1 MLAWRVNLTLLA
13 AAFMAMAAQGISAAA
28 GPGTPPRISL
38 HVDSVVA
45 SDTHEGVDARLAGM
59 GGRLRSLFN
68 YSTYRLISH
77 QDGHTECGK
86 LISFMLPGGRI
97 LHIQPRAV
105 EDGMIAMELVLFQG
119 ARPLMT
125 TDLKL
130 KNHGVL
136 IVGGPRY
143 EQGMLIIS
151 IGADAEQGDARRHKP
166 TASASAH

>member
-1 MLAWRVNLTLLA
+1 MFVWRVNVTLLA

-28 GPGTPPRISL
+28 SAGNPARINL

-45 SDTHEGVDARLAGM
+45 SDTHEGVDARLAAM
-59 GGRLRSLFN
+59 GQRLRSLFN

-105 EDGMIAMELVLFQG
+105 EGGMIAMELVLFQG

-151 IGADAEQGDARRHKP
+151 IGADAEKGNSLRSVP
-166 TASASAH
+166 TASANER

>member
-1 MLAWRVNLTLLA
+1 MLAWRVNLTLVA
-13 AAFMAMAAQGISAAA
+13 AVLIAMAAQGISVAA
-28 GPGTPPRISL
+28 GTGAPARIDL
-38 HVDSVVA
+38 RVDSVVA
-45 SDTHEGVDARLAGM
+45 SETHEGVDARLSSM

-77 QDGHTECGK
+77 QDGHAECGK
-86 LISFMLPGGRI
+86 LISFTLPGGRI

-105 EDGMIAMELVLFQG
+105 EGDMIAMELVLFQG

-151 IGADAEQGDARRHKP
+151 IAADAEEGNSGASTP
-166 TASASAH
+166 TASANAH

>member
-1 MLAWRVNLTLLA
+1 MLAWRVHLTLIA
-13 AAFMAMAAQGISAAA
+13 AALIAITAQGSAVAGGAA
-28 GPGTPPRISL
+28 PQRINL

-45 SDTHEGVDARLAGM
+45 SDTHEGVDKRLAGM
-59 GGRLRSLFN
+59 GRRLHLLFN

-77 QDGHTECGK
+77 QDGHTECGQM
-86 LISFMLPGGRI
+86 ISFMLPGGRI
-97 LHIQPRAV
+97 LHIQPREV
-105 EDGMIAMELVLFQG
+105 DGDMIAMELVPFQR

-130 KNHGVL
+130 KNHGIL

-151 IGADAEQGDARRHKP
+151 IGADAEQSGRTRSTP
-166 TASASAH
+166 TSAVNAE

>member
-13 AAFMAMAAQGISAAA
+13 VVLLAMAAQGVSVAA
-28 GPGTPPRISL
+28 GNGVPARINL

-45 SDTHEGVDARLAGM
+45 SDTHEGVDTRLRGM
-59 GGRLRSLFN
+59 DKRLRSLFN

-105 EDGMIAMELVLFQG
+105 EGGMIAMELVLFQG

-151 IGADAEQGDARRHKP
+151 IGADADNGNSLSSVP
-166 TASASAH
+166 TASVNDH